1 MSSDHF
7 LEYFSCDCAQG
18 IPSVCTIDGSKALVF
33 CKSAARQ
40 LVHCLMELGT
50 NLFLFGDRATA
61 KYASAVVL
69 QFGISKSLVV
79 FSGD

>member
-18 IPSVCTIDGSKALVF
+18 IPSVCTIDGSKALVY

-50 NLFLFGDRATA
+50 NLFVFGESNSKICFSRCF
-61 KYASAVVL
+61 AVWNFEIV
-69 QFGISKSLVV
+69 
-79 FSGD
+79 SGG